1 MSFRA
6 LKKFLLNDMRMAHIY
21 QPVMIKALLARKG
34 RCSARDIAAEILGR
48 DDSQLEYYERITR
61 EMPGRVLSKHGIVAR
76 DGKDY
81 SLQGFEVLDRD
92 QVRELSAICDQKIQ
106 EYVERRGARVW
117 SHRRV
122 SSGYVPGTLRYEVL
136 KRAQFHCELCG
147 IPADERALEVDHIQP
162 RKHGGVDAIEN
173 FQALCYSCNATKRDR
188 DNTDFRAVRKSYTE
202 RDKGCI
208 FCNLAKDREVLG
220 ENSLAVAFTDSF
232 PVSPLHALVIPRR
245 HVRDFFGMSQAEIN
259 ACTQLLTQV
268 RGIVQSRDSTVAG
281 FNVGANVDE
290 AGGQSV
296 FHCHIHLIPRRLGD
310 VPKPRGGVR
319 NVIPGKGDY

>member
-6 LKKFLLNDMRMAHIY
+6 LKKFLLSDMRMAHIY

-34 RCSARDIAAEILGR
+34 RCSAREIAAEILGR

-81 SLQGFEVLDRD
+81 SLQGFAVLDRG

-122 SSGYVPGTLRYEVL
+122 FSGYVPGTLRYEVL

-147 IPADERALEVDHIQP
+147 VPADERALEVDHIQP
-162 RKHGGVDAIEN
+162 RKHGGIDAIEN
-173 FQALCYSCNATKRDR
+173 LQALCYSCNATKRDR
-188 DNTDFRAVRKSYTE
+188 DDTDFRAVRESYAE
-202 RDKGCI
+202 RDKSCI
-208 FCNLAKDREVLG
+208 FCNLSKDREILG
-220 ENSLAVAFTDSF
+220 ENSLAVAFADSF

-245 HVRDFFGMSQAEIN
+245 HVRDFFGMSQAETN

-268 RGIVQSRDSTVAG
+268 RGIIQSRDSAVAG
-281 FNVGANVDE
+281 FNIGANVDE

-296 FHCHIHLIPRRLGD
+296 FHCHIHLIPRRIGD
-310 VPKPRGGVR
+310 VPNPRGGVR
-319 NVIPGKGDY
+319 HIIPGKGNY